1 MGTYAA
7 RRLVQAIPLLLGV
20 MVLTFLVIQ
29 YLPGGPL
36 ALLAHNPH
44 VNPARLAIL
53 RHSLALDQPGYLQ
66 FLHWLGG
73 ILSGDW
79 GTSYTDNR
87 PVLTDIGERLPA
99 TALLMGS
106 GFLLS
111 LVLAVAIGVIAAT
124 RRYGLFDHASTLFAF
139 FGLAMPVFW
148 FGLMLQLLFAV
159 HLGWLPAADMN
170 DERSPPSLLGG
181 LRHLILPALTL
192 GITSIAGWS
201 RYLRASLQDALG
213 QDYTRTARAKGV
225 PRRRIITRHALRN
238 ALIPLATVLA
248 LDLPGYFTGAVV
260 VETVFSWPGMGRLFF
275 NSLNQ
280 RDYPVQLGLLLI
292 SSALIILG
300 NLVADLVYGLL
311 DPRITYR

>member
-7 RRLVQAIPLLLGV
+7 RRLLQAIPLLLGV
-20 MVLTFLVIQ
+20 MVLTFLLIQ

-36 ALLAHNPH
+36 ALLAHNRH
-44 VNPARLAIL
+44 VDAAHIRAV
-53 RHSLALDQPGYLQ
+53 RHSMGLDQPGYVQ
-66 FLHWLGG
+66 FFHWLGG
-73 ILSGDW
+73 ILHGDW
-79 GTSYTDNR
+79 GTSYVDNQ

-111 LVLAVAIGVIAAT
+111 LVLALGIGVVGAT
-124 RRYGLFDHASTLFAF
+124 RRNGFFDHITTLFVF
-139 FGLAMPVFW
+139 LGLAMPVFW

-159 HLGWLPAADMN
+159 HLGWLPAADMY
-170 DERSPPSLLGG
+170 DERGTPTLLGD
-181 LRHLILPALTL
+181 LQHLILPALTL

-213 QDYTRTARAKGV
+213 HDYVRTARAKGV
-225 PRRRIITRHALRN
+225 PRPRVVTRHALRN
-238 ALIPLATVLA
+238 ALIPLVTVMA
-248 LDLPGYFTGAVV
+248 LDLPGYFTGSVV

-292 SSALIILG
+292 SSVLIILG
-300 NLVADLVYGLL
+300 NLVADLLYGLL
-311 DPRITYR
+311 DPRITYA

>member
-1 MGTYAA
+1 M
-7 RRLVQAIPLLLGV
+7 
-20 MVLTFLVIQ
+20 
-29 YLPGGPL
+29 
-36 ALLAHNPH
+36 AHNPH
-44 VNPARLAIL
+44 VNPTQLRLL
-53 RHSLALDQPGYLQ
+53 RHNLGLDQPGYVQ
-66 FLHWLGG
+66 FLHWIGG
-73 ILSGDW
+73 ILRGDW

-99 TALLMGS
+99 TMLLMGS
-106 GFLLS
+106 GFLIS
-111 LVLAVAIGVIAAT
+111 LILAMGIGVIAAT
-124 RRYGLFDHASTLFAF
+124 HRNSLFDHASTLFAF

-170 DERSPPSLLGG
+170 DERGTPTLLGG
-181 LRHLILPALTL
+181 LQHLILPALTL

-201 RYLRASLQDALG
+201 RYLRASLQDAIE
-213 QDYTRTARAKGV
+213 QDYVRTARAKGV

-238 ALIPLATVLA
+238 ALIPLATVMA
-248 LDLPGYFTGAVV
+248 LDLPGYFTGSVV

-275 NSLNQ
+275 QSLNQ
-280 RDYPVQLGLLLI
+280 HDYSVELGLLLI

-311 DPRITYR
+311 DPRITY

>member
-7 RRLVQAIPLLLGV
+7 RRILQAIPLLLGI
-20 MVLTFLVIQ
+20 MVATFLLIQ

-36 ALLAHNPH
+36 TLLAHNPH
-44 VNPARLAIL
+44 VSPAQLAII
-53 RHSLALDQPGYLQ
+53 RHNLGLDLPGYLQ

-73 ILSGDW
+73 ILHGDW
-79 GTSYTDNR
+79 GTSYTDDR

-99 TALLMGS
+99 TLLLMGS
-106 GFLLS
+106 GFVIS
-111 LVLAVAIGVIAAT
+111 LVLAVGIGVLAAT
-124 RRYGLFDHASTLFAF
+124 HRYSLFDHASTLFAF

-170 DERSPPSLLGG
+170 DERTAPTFLGG
-181 LRHLILPALTL
+181 LRHLILPAFTL

-201 RYLRASLQDALG
+201 RYLRASLQDALE

-225 PRRRIITRHALRN
+225 PRRRVITRHALRN

-260 VETVFSWPGMGRLFF
+260 VENVFSWPGMGRLFF
-275 NSLNQ
+275 QSLNQ

-311 DPRITYR
+311 DPRITYI